1 MKKLFIFIVLILSVS
16 IVTAQAG
23 KSSCCKKGKAGKT
36 EACDKK
42 GAMSMEAS
50 AQMDAAG
57 LEKAEAPCPNLAA
70 GEKCDN
76 PENCAH
82 LNEGKDS
89 DHETHAHK
97 RSWWNFWGSK
107 ADKDCCKKP

>member
-1 MKKLFIFIVLILSVS
+1 MKKLFIFIVLVLSLS

-42 GAMSMEAS
+42 GAMGMEA

-57 LEKAEAPCPNLAA
+57 LEQAETPCPNKAA
-70 GEKCDN
+70 GEKCDD
-76 PENCAH
+76 PERCAKSH
-82 LNEGKDS
+82 DAEKADS
-89 DHETHAHK
+89 ETHSHS
-97 RSWWNFWGSK
+97 RSWWKFWGNK
-107 ADKDCCKKP
+107 AEEDCCKKP